1 MVTVLC
7 RAWGQCRAH
16 GPPEEAPLRDPIPEA
31 EMMSAGGGTHVRSK
45 LLCAAWEGQARAR
58 GGPGMASQ
66 GAGPLDLG
74 GVPSPAPVSGVEVS
88 SSF

>member
-45 LLCAAWEGQARAR
+45 LLCAAWEGQARGPWWPRDGISGCWAL
-58 GGPGMASQ
+58 GPGWRPFSC
-66 GAGPLDLG
+66 PCFG
-74 GVPSPAPVSGVEVS
+74 G
-88 SSF
+88 

>member
-45 LLCAAWEGQARAR
+45 LLCAAWEGRVLGPWTWVASLLLPLFR
-58 GGPGMASQ
+58 GLKYPAVSSLF
-66 GAGPLDLG
+66 PR
-74 GVPSPAPVSGVEVS
+74 PSPESCS
-88 SSF
+88 